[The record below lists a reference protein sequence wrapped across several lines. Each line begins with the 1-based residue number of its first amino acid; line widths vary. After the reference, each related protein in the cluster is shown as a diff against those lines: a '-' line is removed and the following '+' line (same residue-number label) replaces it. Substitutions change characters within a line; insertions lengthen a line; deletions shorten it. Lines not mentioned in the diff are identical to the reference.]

1 MSNYTD
7 EDFNKLLCN
16 LTREQH
22 TSQSNMS
29 IVIETL
35 RSLTEWLIWADQHK
49 LNFFDTFKSQNTL
62 SIYLSLL
69 REDFSKQVT
78 IQLLQSANLL
88 IHNLRDDNSKE
99 YLLKSDFYKEVL
111 MYPFD
116 FADDEIIENYM
127 SLLKG
132 LAVNVTIPQ
141 LRQYMLDNNFALF
154 TGAMTFFNYK
164 EPLIKT
170 ASRTVILRILS
181 INEESIDR
189 LILDSGFFYNLVSNF
204 KESIIAIARD
214 TRKPITLYKL
224 CEIVEE
230 AVDLLYQF
238 NDIFNIGR
246 ELFNL
251 RLSNIF
257 LKDLILPILIGSIT
271 ESKPKS
277 YHLPIPICIYM
288 LSKIL
293 YVIKYSYLINK
304 LVFLLFSTKISRS
317 YLDVI
322 INPPNR
328 SSPFPEESQELV
340 ENPLYENIIS
350 FLCCKE
356 DNLLGLSLYLL
367 ETTMSIDVNFLI
379 NHCHLENSPPEKY
392 IQYVMILGDIILAEE
407 ELRFFTSFLASKV
420 MFDLSV
426 KAFDSTLSVERGIV
440 ENALVKWK
448 GNALSSFDSFHDPM
462 KFVGIFEE
470 EWEFI
475 NQLNWVNRLELPL
488 NYILPTADEKL
499 MGISLEN
506 RRSVSE
512 EDFTRHEIRLYL
524 LYRKFNNYITKT
536 NTLENQKFECP
547 LKDISTHLLEI
558 NKVYHFSSIYL
569 KDKTTVKVIVKAIS
583 SSPCFI
589 IDDPNFLVLSQKTP
603 DGLSLKIE
611 YLARF
616 SKIAIKNVNEP
627 NSMIV
632 FLGDKNQLMLNFE
645 EYSVWINAKNKMEK
659 KIRECRDNEVKLL
672 KSFIQEA
679 T

>member
-1 MSNYTD
+1 M
-7 EDFNKLLCN
+7 
-16 LTREQH
+16 
-22 TSQSNMS
+22 
-29 IVIETL
+29 
-35 RSLTEWLIWADQHK
+35 
-49 LNFFDTFKSQNTL
+49 
-62 SIYLSLL
+62 
-69 REDFSKQVT
+69 T

-141 LRQYMLDNNFALF
+141 LRQYMLDNNFALY

-164 EPLIKT
+164 EPLVKT
-170 ASRTVILRILS
+170 ASRTVVLRILS
-181 INEESIDR
+181 GILYIVNDESVDKF
-189 LILDSGFFYNLVSNF
+189 ILDSGFFYNLVSNF
-204 KESIIAIARD
+204 KESIITIVRN
-214 TRKPITLYKL
+214 TRKPITLFKL

-246 ELFNL
+246 EVFNL
-251 RLSNIF
+251 RLANIF

-293 YVIKYSYLINK
+293 YVLKYNYLINK

-317 YLDVI
+317 FLDVI

-328 SSPFPEESQELV
+328 SSPFPEESQEIV
-340 ENPLYENIIS
+340 ENPLYENLMS

-367 ETTMSIDVNFLI
+367 QSAMSIDVNFLI
-379 NHCHLENSPPEKY
+379 NSSNSENSPPEKY
-392 IQYVMILGDIILAEE
+392 NQYVMMLGNIILAEE

-420 MFDLSV
+420 MFDLSA
-426 KAFDSTLSVERGIV
+426 KAFDSTLGVERGIV
-440 ENALVKWK
+440 ENVLVKWK
-448 GNALSSFDSFHDPM
+448 GNALNSFDSFHDPM

-470 EWEFI
+470 EWEFVS
-475 NQLNWVNRLELPL
+475 QLNWLNQLELPL

-512 EDFTRHEIRLYL
+512 EDLSRHEIRLYL
-524 LYRKFNNYITKT
+524 LYRRFNIIITKT
-536 NTLENQKFECP
+536 NTFKSQMLEFP
-547 LKDISTHLLEI
+547 LKAISLHPLEI
-558 NKVYHFSSIYL
+558 NKVYHFSSVYL
-569 KDKTTVKVIVKAIS
+569 KDKTTVKVAVKAIS
-583 SSPCFI
+583 NLPCFI
-589 IDDPNFLVLSQKTP
+589 IDDPNFLVLSQKTT

-627 NSMIV
+627 NSMMV
-632 FLGDKNQLMLNFE
+632 FTGDKNQLILNFE
-645 EYSVWINAKNKMEK
+645 EYSVWINAKNKIEK